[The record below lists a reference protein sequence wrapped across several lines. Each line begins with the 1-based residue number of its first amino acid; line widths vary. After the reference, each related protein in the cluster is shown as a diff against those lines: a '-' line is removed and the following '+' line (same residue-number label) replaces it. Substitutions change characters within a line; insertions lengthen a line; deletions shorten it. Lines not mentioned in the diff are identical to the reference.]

1 MPLNIKQAEAL
12 TQPHAF
18 QRAHFGVELYAPHAP
33 PAPPR
38 AACDLTHT
46 GLVCGQWPALTS
58 TLQSWQKYVATKRRI
73 REGAVKLFGTH
84 AVAKNVG
91 LDESEARNAEG
102 LVTSAFYHRHL
113 VPRALQVWRR
123 HVRTSRRLTQT
134 QGLIRLQWK
143 RMAMRDHLECWIEF
157 CNHPADESEDG
168 DPIDVEGAQQP

>member
-1 MPLNIKQAEAL
+1 MPAR
-12 TQPHAF
+12 AF
-18 QRAHFGVELYAPHAP
+18 CGRLVRG
-33 PAPPR
+33 
-38 AACDLTHT
+38 THP
-46 GLVCGQWPALTS
+46 GLSGQWPALTS
-58 TLQSWQKYVATKRRI
+58 TLQCWQKYVATKRRI
-73 REGAVKLFGTH
+73 REGALKLFGSH

-91 LDESEARNAEG
+91 LDESVAHNAEG
-102 LVTSAFYHRHL
+102 LVTNAFYHRHL

-123 HVRTSRRLTQT
+123 HVRTSRRLTKT